1 VNPQSAAIRNESVP
15 PFIGQR
21 TRQPPR
27 PRYFWP
33 RTLAVLTRHT
43 VKTTP
48 WVTLASGCVAGTA
61 ILAALA
67 YVAHKYHNPLGQTTV
82 RFTML
87 PAIATLA
94 FVPRTPFRPLTHTTP
109 IRAWLASAIQTF
121 LASIVL
127 AVTCVVQ
134 LRLMA
139 YTMPSHTVAPA
150 VYPLMAELS
159 GWSAIFV
166 VAAACCDR
174 SRFADVGGAIAAA
187 VGFVAIALAWEG
199 PWIRKLFVAPPAT
212 QHAATIAWYILTAG
226 ALALAYAA
234 MRDRW
239 HRYTRNHRRLRAPAS
254 GRRPGRSKL
263 TETGKSRH
271 ALRRP

>member
-1 VNPQSAAIRNESVP
+1 VNPQPAVLRNQGTPCS
-15 PFIGQR
+15 IGSGA
-21 TRQPPR
+21 RQQPR
-27 PRYFWP
+27 PHYFWP
-33 RTLAVLTRHT
+33 RTLALLTRHT

-67 YVAHKYHNPLGQTTV
+67 YVAHKYHHPLGQTTV
-82 RFTML
+82 RLTML
-87 PAIATLA
+87 PALATLA
-94 FVPRTPFRPLTHTTP
+94 FVPRTVFRPLTHATP
-109 IRAWLASAIQTF
+109 VQAWLAAAIQTL
-121 LASIVL
+121 LACLVL
-127 AVTCVVQ
+127 AVTCWIQ

-166 VAAACCDR
+166 AAAACCDR
-174 SRFADVGGAIAAA
+174 SRFADVSGAIAAP
-187 VGFVAIALAWEG
+187 VGFAAIALAWDG
-199 PWIRKLFVAPPAT
+199 PGIRRLFVAPPAT
-212 QHAATIAWYILTAG
+212 QHAATIAWYVLTVV

-239 HRYTRNHRRLRAPAS
+239 HRYTRNLLRLGAAAP
-254 GRRPGRSKL
+254 GRRPGRDKL
-263 TETGKSRH
+263 TKIGKSGP
-271 ALRRP
+271 ASRRS